1 MPDPTIRVR
10 DVMHNQV
17 ETVDGMAS
25 VRAALTLMSAKN
37 LSALI
42 IERRHDGDEYGVVSI
57 DKIAARVLA
66 QNRSLERTSVYEIMD
81 KPMLTV
87 APDMAV
93 KYAIRLLTR
102 FDQRRALVVEDGRTA
117 GMVTLRD
124 MVIRHLDAE
133 V

>member
-1 MPDPTIRVR
+1 MPDPMIRVR

-66 QNRSLERTSVYEIMD
+66 QNRSLDRTSVYEIMD

-102 FDQRRALVVEDGRTA
+102 FDQRRALVVADGRTA

-124 MVIRHLDAE
+124 MVICHLDTRG
-133 V
+133 

>member
-1 MPDPTIRVR
+1 MPDPMIRVR

-66 QNRSLERTSVYEIMD
+66 QNRSLDRTSVYEIMD

-124 MVIRHLDAE
+124 MVVCHLDTRG
-133 V
+133 